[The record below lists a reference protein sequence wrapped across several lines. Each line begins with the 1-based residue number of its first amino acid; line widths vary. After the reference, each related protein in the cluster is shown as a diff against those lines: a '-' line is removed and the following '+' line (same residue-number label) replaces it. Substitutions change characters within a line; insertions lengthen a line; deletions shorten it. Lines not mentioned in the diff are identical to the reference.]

1 MDIGRDAG
9 LVPDKL
15 ARALDQLSGVWN
27 IVPTPFHPD
36 EELDLHSLRTLT
48 DFVIGHG
55 VDGMTILGVLG
66 EGAKLSDRERAQVI
80 EVVLSQAAG
89 RIPVCV
95 TVSAPSGHRAAAF
108 AREAR
113 AMGAHSVMLSAPPIL
128 RPNDEAIRRHYLRVA
143 EAVPELPVVI
153 QDLPTLGPWM
163 SPELI
168 GGMAAEA
175 ENLRV
180 VKLEE
185 EPTAPKV
192 GRLLAANPRLRV
204 LGGLG
209 GEMLI
214 EELRRGA
221 VGTMT
226 GFGFPETLVAIIRDW
241 RNGDEEAAVAR
252 FHEWTPLIR
261 FENQQLLNL
270 PIRKHIYMRRGAMA
284 SDKLR
289 APGPLL
295 DPQTK
300 ADLEDLLACLGIE
313 LGDGSTPQPDVPP
326 PHFRT

>member
-1 MDIGRDAG
+1 
-9 LVPDKL
+9 VTDKL
-15 ARALDQLSGVWN
+15 THAVDQLVGVWN

-36 EELDLHSLRTLT
+36 EELDLDSLRNLT
-48 DFVIGHG
+48 DFVVGCG

-66 EGAKLSDRERAQVI
+66 EGAKLSDAERSA
-80 EVVLSQAAG
+80 VVSTTMDRAAG

-95 TVSAPSGHRAAAF
+95 AVSAGSTHIAESHARVARAA
-108 AREAR
+108 
-113 AMGAHSVMLSAPPIL
+113 GAHSVMLSAPPL
-128 RPNDEAIRRHYLRVA
+128 SRPNDDAVRRHYLRVA

-153 QDLPTLGPWM
+153 QDLPALGVWM

-168 GGMAAEA
+168 ARMASEA
-175 ENLRV
+175 PNLRV

-192 GRLLAANPRLRV
+192 GRLLAANPDLRV

-226 GFGFPETLVAIIRDW
+226 GFGVPETLVAILRDW
-241 RNGDEEAAVAR
+241 RAGNEDTAVER
-252 FHEWTPLIR
+252 FHRWMPLIR

-270 PIRKHIYMRRGAMA
+270 PIRKHIYMRRGAIA
-284 SDKLR
+284 CDKVR
-289 APGPLL
+289 APGPTL
-295 DPQTK
+295 DDQTK
-300 ADLEDLLACLGIE
+300 ADLEDLLRRL
-313 LGDGSTPQPDVPP
+313 DVKLDA
-326 PHFRT
+326 

>member
-1 MDIGRDAG
+1 MTDE
-9 LVPDKL
+9 L
-15 ARALDQLSGVWN
+15 AHRVGQLSGVWN

-36 EELDLHSLRTLT
+36 EALDLDSLGTLT
-48 DFVIGHG
+48 EFVVASG

-66 EGAKLSDRERAQVI
+66 EGAKVTDSERSVVI
-80 EVVLSQAAG
+80 DAVLTRANG
-89 RIPVCV
+89 RVPVCV
-95 TVSAPSGHRAAAF
+95 TVSAASGFRAVEY

-113 AMGAHSVMLSAPPIL
+113 ARGAHSVMLSAPPL
-128 RPNDEAIRRHYLRVA
+128 SRPNDDAVRRHYLRVA

-153 QDLPTLGPWM
+153 QDLPTLGVWM
-163 SPELI
+163 SAELI
-168 GGMAAEA
+168 GRMASEA
-175 ENLRV
+175 PNLRV

-192 GRLLAANPRLRV
+192 GRLVAVNPELRV

-226 GFGFPETLVAIIRDW
+226 GFGYPEVLVAIMRDW
-241 RNGDEEAAVAR
+241 RAGNQAAAIER
-252 FHEWTPLIR
+252 FHRWMPLIR

-270 PIRKHIYMRRGAMA
+270 PIRKRIYMRRGAIA

-295 DPQTK
+295 DQQTIS
-300 ADLEDLLACLGIE
+300 DLDDLIARVQSDL
-313 LGDGSTPQPDVPP
+313 P
-326 PHFRT
+326 